1 MALGTISFGGQSQV
15 SGYALAVS
23 IYDTLDPNFL
33 DVKYPKRLWEKVFKG
48 QTVTNINAGAQNWVR
63 MSKDKR
69 GQAAFQGNIPGAN
82 IPRVG
87 LSIGALT
94 TPLAASAIGADIT
107 NEDARQYK
115 AGNLG
120 TLPQDL
126 QEAMQI
132 GLSNLVE
139 VTTFF
144 GDVNVGFNPFLSYT
158 GITVVSAALNGGGTS
173 RLWSAKTGLEIW
185 QDINSALTTFW
196 TNSNTIMVADAVYVP
211 PAQYALLQQPLTVGG
226 VVVSSSVLKYL
237 KENNI
242 AVAEG
247 VDEMSGS
254 QDGKDGKGG
263 ELKILPIRYLKGAG
277 VGGLDRMIVMKHD
290 KDYQAIPIPLP
301 PQMQAP
307 VPKELG
313 STLIAEQKHGSLAIF
328 QQASVLYVDGI

>member
-1 MALGTISFGGQSQV
+1 MPGTISFGSQAQV
-15 SGYALAVS
+15 TGYALCVS

-33 DVKYPKRLWEKVFKG
+33 DVQYPPRLWEKVFKG
-48 QTVTNINAGAQNWVR
+48 QVVSNINAGAQNWIR
-63 MSKDKR
+63 MTKDKR
-69 GQAAFQGNIPGAN
+69 GQAAFQANIPGMN
-82 IPRVG
+82 IPKVG
-87 LSIGALT
+87 LSIGALS
-94 TPLAASAIGADIT
+94 TPLCASAIGADVT

-126 QEAMQI
+126 QEAMNI
-132 GLSNLVE
+132 GMANLVE

-158 GITVVSAALNGGGTS
+158 GITMVSAAPVGTGNATA
-173 RLWSAKTGLEIW
+173 WTAKTALQIW

-196 TNSNTIMVADAVYVP
+196 TNSNSLFTADSVYLP
-211 PAQYALLQQPLTVGG
+211 MSQYALLQQPLTVGG
-226 VVVSSSVLKYL
+226 VVVSSSILKYL

-242 AVAEG
+242 ALANGEG
-247 VDEMSGS
+247 D
-254 QDGKDGKGG
+254 
-263 ELKILPIRYLKGAG
+263 LKIEALRYLRGAG
-277 VGGLDRMIVMKHD
+277 AGGLDRMIVMKHN
-290 KDYQAIPIPLP
+290 KDYQALPIPMG

-313 STLIAEQKHGSLAIF
+313 STLVAEQKHGSLAIF